1 MLIKIIFSITFFI
14 IVIIYTFFP
23 NIKIDSITIALTL
36 LVFVPWVTKYLKS
49 FELTGIGKVD
59 LLTNEEKEKL
69 NTSIEEIILNNSTS
83 DNINNANINTNTS
96 NDISNIMMEKYFNLE
111 DPKLSL
117 AALRIDIEEKLL
129 QLARLNSL
137 KIHTHGIMKLS
148 LELHKMEII
157 DNNEYSIIR
166 DIIGILNKA
175 VHSKLNEYD
184 VRSYNY
190 IIDIGC
196 KLLKSLNNKIKN
208 DY

>member
-23 NIKIDSITIALTL
+23 NIKIDSTTIALTL

-69 NTSIEEIILNNSTS
+69 NTTIEEIILNNSTS
-83 DNINNANINTNTS
+83 DNINNTNINTNTS
-96 NDISNIMMEKYFNLE
+96 NDISNIMKEKYFGLE

-129 QLARLNSL
+129 QLARLNYL

-196 KLLKSLNNKIKN
+196 KLLNSLNNKIKN
-208 DY
+208 GY